1 MSQQSRF
8 LATLAAL
15 VLSTAAQAQAPGGPE
30 ILTSDVA
37 RFYDLYDT
45 TVGKPTVEQIERDY
59 LGKATPSL
67 VEFAKLRRVTAQSIA
82 DRIAKDPAIY
92 EKAKACMAVLPG
104 VRTRLA
110 ASFTTFADLYPEAR
124 FPPVAILVGR
134 GKPVGTANRDGLY
147 IGLEALCAADF
158 MNPDLEDRF
167 VHVIAHEYGHIQQ
180 PGAEFEEGDP
190 STTVLRVSLLEG
202 VAELIAELTS
212 GSVGNPGLTR
222 WTRGREAEIEAAFVR
237 DMDSTDLS
245 KWAYNYRP
253 GSDEPYDMGYWVGY
267 RIAKAYYLRSDDR
280 KAALKQLIEL
290 EDPKAIL
297 EASGWTP
304 GMTMP
309 EGRATHRPNSKE
321 SSAPNR

>member
-1 MSQQSRF
+1 MLRPPHL
-8 LATLAAL
+8 LALLLA
-15 VLSTAAQAQAPGGPE
+15 LSISTGARAQAPRGPQ
-30 ILTSDVA
+30 IITTDVT
-37 RFYDLYDT
+37 RFYALYDARL
-45 TVGKPTVEQIERDY
+45 GKPTAKQIERDY
-59 LGKATPSL
+59 LAKATPSL

-82 DRIAKDPAIY
+82 DRLAKDPAMY
-92 EKAKACMAVLPG
+92 EKAKACMAVLPA
-104 VRTRLA
+104 VTERLA
-110 ASFTTFADLYPEAR
+110 ASFAKFADLYPDAR
-124 FPPVAILVGR
+124 FPPVAIVVGR
-134 GKPVGTANRDGLY
+134 GKPVGTANQNGLY

-158 MNPDLEDRF
+158 MNPDPEDRF

-180 PGAEFEEGDP
+180 PGSDFEEGDP
-190 STTVLRVSLLEG
+190 SATVLRVSLLEG

-222 WTRGREAEIEAAFVR
+222 WTHGHEAEIESAFVR

-267 RIAKAYYLRSDDR
+267 RIAKAYYLNSDDR
-280 KAALKQLIEL
+280 KQALKQLIQL
-290 EDPKAIL
+290 HDPKAIL

-309 EGRATHRPNSKE
+309 
-321 SSAPNR
+321 